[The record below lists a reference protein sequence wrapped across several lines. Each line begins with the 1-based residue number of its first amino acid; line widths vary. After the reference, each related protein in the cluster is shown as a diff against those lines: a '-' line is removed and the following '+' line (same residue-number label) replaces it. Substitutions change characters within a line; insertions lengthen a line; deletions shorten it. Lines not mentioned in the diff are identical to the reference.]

1 MHQVYNYQNLIL
13 KYIFLYLSFLFHFR
27 TLTLNFIGI
36 QAGTSVKTMNLPY
49 VRKAMHE
56 DLNKHKYLL
65 ISFIH
70 TNQE

>member
-1 MHQVYNYQNLIL
+1 
-13 KYIFLYLSFLFHFR
+13 
-27 TLTLNFIGI
+27 
-36 QAGTSVKTMNLPY
+36 MNLPY

-70 TNQE
+70 TEVLNDCTFNIISLKDFGEVNSILIYGIWFS